1 MPKVSKR
8 YTELAAKVADR
19 AYAPLEAIELVKAN
33 ANAKFDETI
42 EAHVRLGIDPK
53 YTDQQLRTTVALPH
67 GTGQS
72 IRIAV
77 IARGEAVAAAK
88 AAGADLAGDDD
99 LVEEIAK
106 GQSDFDL
113 LIATPDMM
121 PKVAKLGRVLGPRG
135 LMPNPKAGTVTTD
148 LAGAIAEFKAGKLEF
163 RADRTGIVHVR
174 FGKASFDAAKLL
186 DNLKALQETIDRNK
200 PSGAKGRY
208 WRSLYVTSTM
218 GPSVQVKTSE
228 LPPAGDQGDW
238 RYQALIT
245 LNVPRQ
251 VSRITHLRRYP
262 LRANPCRTVF
272 LLGATRNLNA
282 IMEALR
288 LRSPVMPISELGL
301 DSLGAM
307 ELCIHLEL
315 EHGLHV
321 TPADLVMMRSTEQLL
336 AMLRQQAVHSRA

>member
-8 YTELAAKVADR
+8 YTAATAKVEDR
-19 AYAPLEAIELVKAN
+19 TYAPLDAVELVKSN
-33 ANAKFDETI
+33 ATAKFDETV
-42 EAHVRLGIDPK
+42 EAHARLGIDPK

-67 GTGQS
+67 GTGQT

-77 IARGEAVAAAK
+77 IARGEKVAEAK

-99 LVEEIAK
+99 LVETIAK
-106 GQSDFDL
+106 GEMEFDL

-148 LAGAIAEFKAGKLEF
+148 LAGAISEFKAGKLEF

-208 WRSLYVTSTM
+208 WKSLYITSTM
-218 GPSVQVKTSE
+218 GPSVEVDVT
-228 LPPAGDQGDW
+228 
-238 RYQALIT
+238 ALQDIK
-245 LNVPRQ
+245 Q
-251 VSRITHLRRYP
+251 
-262 LRANPCRTVF
+262 
-272 LLGATRNLNA
+272 
-282 IMEALR
+282 EA
-288 LRSPVMPISELGL
+288 
-301 DSLGAM
+301 
-307 ELCIHLEL
+307 
-315 EHGLHV
+315 
-321 TPADLVMMRSTEQLL
+321 
-336 AMLRQQAVHSRA
+336 